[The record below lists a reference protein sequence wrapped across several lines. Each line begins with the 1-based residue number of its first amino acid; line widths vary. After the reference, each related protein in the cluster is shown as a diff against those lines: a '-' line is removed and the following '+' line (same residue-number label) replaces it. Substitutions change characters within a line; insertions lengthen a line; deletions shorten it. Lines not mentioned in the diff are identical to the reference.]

1 MCGSPWF
8 KSILISL
15 IQLAVLVL
23 CFETTCTLNLGV
35 IAPIADI
42 YVHVGAIKS
51 LNNLGGSVTELHV
64 QPYELEKVAK
74 INIWLPWTATYMCL
88 YWLKMC

>member
-23 CFETTCTLNLGV
+23 CFETTVLCTLNLGV

-42 YVHVGAIKS
+42 YVHVGAITS

-64 QPYELEKVAK
+64 QPCELEKVAK
-74 INIWLPWTATYMCL
+74 INI
-88 YWLKMC
+88 